1 MFKWQEVPIQNLSD
15 VLNWHRHQ
23 LVLAQNRF
31 ASRRVDPRYQGFPR
45 QIKRME
51 SADQKKIDFHQAVV
65 KALEEAA
72 ASIGQAQAD
81 ATRAETLAWE
91 LGATR
96 T

>member
-1 MFKWQEVPIQNLSD
+1 MFKWEEVPIQNLND
-15 VLNWHRHQ
+15 VLKWHQHQ
-23 LVLAQNRF
+23 LALAQNRF

-51 SADQKKIDFHQAVV
+51 RNDQKKIEFHQAVV

-81 ATRAETLAWE
+81 AARAETLAWD